1 MREHDENP
9 RGESGVH
16 RLAALLRK
24 DATQVVDEDR
34 ERLAW
39 QRLLLASHEDDEE
52 RMRAPSFRRRWLLAP
67 AAAGLL
73 VLAGALSHVIFTP
86 PRLQF
91 QVDGHGPSDA
101 YLMAEVGRPRRLDF
115 SDGSN
120 LVLHASS
127 RLRITGTDADG
138 ATLSLER
145 GQLDLSIRHRA
156 STHWQLDV
164 GPYIVQVTGTHFGAS
179 WDPDS
184 GDVGVD
190 LLDGSVTIRGP
201 GIAAA
206 VSLQVG
212 QRFRANRSGSYTVQ
226 TRPATE
232 AIAPAQ
238 PSDARAPEPA
248 FPAPRAKPL
257 PWKPSERSHAF
268 ARAGSIGQNPAPQV
282 RPSSPYE
289 AAATGSRQ
297 EKPSCD
303 WAGLVSSGQFEATL
317 AQARRLGLDNALVD
331 CPTRSLFAL
340 ADAARYQGKFDL
352 SRRAL
357 MAIRKRSPDDASKAA
372 FFLGRLEE
380 ARGDS
385 EAALV
390 WYSRAMQG
398 KTDLQFVEEAKAGKA
413 RVGKRLGAAPS
424 QPSGSP

>member
-9 RGESGVH
+9 REESGVH
-16 RLAALLRK
+16 SLAALLRK
-24 DATQVVDEDR
+24 DATEIVDGDR
-34 ERLAW
+34 DRLAW

-52 RMRAPSFRRRWLLAP
+52 RMQAPRFWRRWLLAP
-67 AAAGLL
+67 AAAGVL
-73 VLAGALSHVIFTP
+73 VLAAALFHVVFAP
-86 PRLQF
+86 ARLQF
-91 QVDGHGPSDA
+91 QVDGHGPSDV
-101 YLMAEVGRPRRLDF
+101 YLMSEVGRPRRLDF

-190 LLDGSVTIRGP
+190 LLDGSVNIRGP
-201 GIAAA
+201 GIVVA
-206 VSLQVG
+206 VGLQVG
-212 QRFRANRSGSYTVQ
+212 QQFRANRSGSYTVQ
-226 TRPATE
+226 IQPA
-232 AIAPAQ
+232 AAVVAPEP
-238 PSDARAPEPA
+238 PSAPPAPEPA
-248 FPAPRAKPL
+248 AAPRA
-257 PWKPSERSHAF
+257 R
-268 ARAGSIGQNPAPQV
+268 RPASAPE
-282 RPSSPYE
+282 S
-289 AAATGSRQ
+289 AASAPKQ

-317 AQARRLGLDNALVD
+317 TQARRLGVDNALVD
-331 CPTRSLFAL
+331 CPARSLFAL

-352 SRRAL
+352 SRKVL

-380 ARGDS
+380 ARGDQES
-385 EAALV
+385 ALG
-390 WYSRAMQG
+390 WYAQAMQG
-398 KTDLQFVEEAKAGKA
+398 KTDVQFLEEAKAGKA
-413 RVGKRLGAAPS
+413 RVGERLGAAPA
-424 QPSGSP
+424 QPSRSP